1 MAWASHVVCVGV
13 DDGGAPL
20 AQDDFGAH
28 RHFDGLATSQRGD
41 APVGGADLRPV
52 RGKQVLEPRAVGGGS
67 QAQVRAREG
76 QGRVGDVDSAR
87 AVVGSPVFRSA
98 GFGGGAGARLG
109 IAEGNGAR

>member
-1 MAWASHVVCVGV
+1 M

-87 AVVGSPVFRSA
+87 AVVGCGRAPDSQGRVDQFALA
-98 GFGGGAGARLG
+98 GVEDDPQHGT
-109 IAEGNGAR
+109 

>member
-41 APVGGADLRPV
+41 APVGGADLRPI

-87 AVVGSPVFRSA
+87 AVVGCGRAPDRQGRVANSNQQR
-98 GFGGGAGARLG
+98 
-109 IAEGNGAR
+109 NYH